1 MTVEQFLEWEA
12 DEGVRHQ
19 FVDGEVFL
27 MAGAED
33 RHVTVAGNIYMALR
47 RHLRGTP
54 CKVFMADMRLI
65 VAKAKHVYYPDVLV
79 TCSAADLKSRSSKS
93 EPKLV
98 VEVLSRKT
106 AAFDRGEKFTAY
118 RTLESLEEYVLVD
131 PKSRR
136 SDVYRKGSE
145 GLWVLHPVA
154 AGELLALA
162 SVGLDVDADE
172 LFADVDGEA

>member
-1 MTVEQFLEWEA
+1 MTVEQFLEWE
-12 DEGVRHQ
+12 EVQELRHQ
-19 FVDGEVFL
+19 FADGEIFL

-33 RHVTVAGNIYMALR
+33 RHVTVSGNVYMALR

-54 CKVFMADMRLI
+54 CRVFMADMKLI
-65 VAKAKHVYYPDVLV
+65 VAKARHVYYPDVMV
-79 TCSAADLKSRSSKS
+79 TCSAVDLKRRSSKS

-118 RTLESLEEYVLVD
+118 RTLDSLEEYVLVD
-131 PKSRR
+131 LKSRR
-136 SDVYRKGSE
+136 CDVHRKGTD

-154 AGELLALA
+154 AGEPLALA
-162 SVGLDVDADE
+162 SVDLTIDAAE
-172 LFADVDGEA
+172 LFAEMDGDT